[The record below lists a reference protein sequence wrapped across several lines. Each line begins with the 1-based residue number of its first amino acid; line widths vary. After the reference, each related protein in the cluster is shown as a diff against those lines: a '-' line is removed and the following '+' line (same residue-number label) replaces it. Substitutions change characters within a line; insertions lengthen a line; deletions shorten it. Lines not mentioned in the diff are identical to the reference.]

1 MVKPGKQKDS
11 DMIALC
17 VMARMIIEI
26 IVEFIQCHASIVTIT
41 KTLWVYKL
49 SSKSAWGLA

>member
-17 VMARMIIEI
+17 LMARMIIEI
-26 IVEFIQCHASIVTIT
+26 IVEFINTSIVTIS
-41 KTLWVYKL
+41 KTLWVNKL
-49 SSKSAWGLA
+49 SSTSAWSLA